1 MLIPTSCDEDQPF
14 WTVHRETSKSFANM
28 FDLLPN
34 APLSDDCIRPAD
46 NYGNSSLEQEL
57 P

>member
-1 MLIPTSCDEDQPF
+1 MLIPTSCDEDQLF